1 MRNKFTLQEW
11 RTLQFAPLWVFSAVA
26 AADGNVEEKEFEIL
40 ARELSEAHL
49 YKNLLARDVLLSV
62 ANEFAKVLPDY
73 GADPR
78 DVVNGLKEVADILDR
93 KVSPQ
98 DRYEFK
104 RAMLGLGYNVVE
116 TSSKGMLGFGKKA
129 REQKHKALD
138 VTAIIMRFSMV
149 APSKSATSVGTPP
162 TQPTPKRTTTPAPK
176 PKPAVTPV
184 VPTKHTSIYLVI
196 DSSRYVSD
204 LAYYL
209 DGGISR
215 FPEKLRARPQRGVRV
230 DIAMV
235 LADNTGRIVTPL
247 TDAKKFSAPSLLGR
261 GTCNLGQAISNVLSD
276 LTKHP
281 ADGKPLIVVILGG
294 EPEDEWTAPA
304 EQLHNLAKQGLANV
318 FVFGVAGYSDE
329 IVLKRL
335 TTMSPLVLSDVLE
348 EDVQSAFDWLYQ
360 ITDVI
365 LSGLESGGASGQRKN
380 VPAPPACLK
389 VLQ

>member
-1 MRNKFTLQEW
+1 MRKSFTSQEW
-11 RTLQFAPLWVFSAVA
+11 RTLQFAPLWVFTAVA
-26 AADGNVEEKEFEIL
+26 AADGKVDEKEFEIL

-49 YKNLLARDVLLSV
+49 YKNRLARDVLFSV
-62 ANEFAKVLPDY
+62 ANEFTKVLPDY
-73 GADPR
+73 GADR
-78 DVVNGLKEVADILDR
+78 RNIINGLKEVADILDR
-93 KVSPQ
+93 KMSPQ
-98 DRYEFK
+98 DVYEFK
-104 RAMLGLGYNVVE
+104 RALLGLGYNVVE
-116 TSSKGMLGFGKKA
+116 SSSKGVLGFGKKA
-129 REQKHKALD
+129 RDQKHQALD
-138 VTAIIMRFSMV
+138 AAALLMRFSMV
-149 APSKSATSVGTPP
+149 APTAATSLGTPT
-162 TQPTPKRTTTPAPK
+162 TQPTPRKTTTPAPK
-176 PKPAVTPV
+176 PKPATPPV
-184 VPTKHTSIYLVI
+184 VPTRHTSIYLVI
-196 DSSRYVSD
+196 DSSRHVSD

-215 FPEKLRARPQRGVRV
+215 FPEKIRARPQRDVRV

-235 LADNTGRIVTPL
+235 LADNTGRIVKPL

-261 GTCNLGQAISNVLSD
+261 GACHLGQALTNVLAD
-276 LTKHP
+276 LSKHP

-294 EPEDEWTAPA
+294 EPEDEWTPQAD
-304 EQLHNLAKQGLANV
+304 QLCALAKQGLANV

-348 EDVQSAFDWLYQ
+348 ADVQSAFDWLYQ

-365 LSGLESGGASGQRKN
+365 LSGLESGDASGQRRN